1 MLLRVPECIRDFS
14 IKNFV
19 PLFNLDAECRSWCIV
34 MDILILKL
42 VLAPLLIATATLA
55 VRRWGFF
62 AGGLFTGLPLTSGP
76 VSLFLAIERGPRFA
90 GQGSIGMLLGTVA
103 LVTFCVAYVRTARGQ
118 RWLPPMVIGF
128 IAYCLAAWGLS
139 FLSFSLE
146 VVTVL
151 VLLFL
156 WVAVKLAGPPVT
168 GPSQIA
174 SPSWDIPL
182 RMVSATAMVL
192 IITGGAVYLG
202 PKWSG
207 ILAPFPAFTCIM
219 AVFAQKQNG
228 ALAAHGLM
236 RGAIIGCL
244 GAISFYFV
252 IGFVI
257 EPAGIAA
264 AYLLATVTSVAVNG
278 LCLAVLMLRATLRK
292 F

>member
-1 MLLRVPECIRDFS
+1 MFIS
-14 IKNFV
+14 
-19 PLFNLDAECRSWCIV
+19 
-34 MDILILKL
+34 
-42 VLAPLLIATATLA
+42 
-55 VRRWGFF
+55 
-62 AGGLFTGLPLTSGP
+62 LPLTSGP
-76 VSLFLAIERGPRFA
+76 VSLFLALERGPHFA
-90 GQGSIGMLLGTVA
+90 RQCSVGMLLGTVA
-103 LVTFCVAYVRTARGQ
+103 LATFCIAYVRTARGP
-118 RWLPPMVIGF
+118 RWLPSLIIGF

-139 FLSFSLE
+139 FLTFSLE
-146 VVTVL
+146 VLTIL
-151 VLLFL
+151 VLLLL

-168 GPSQIA
+168 GTPQVA

-228 ALAAHGLM
+228 AVAAHGLM
-236 RGAIIGCL
+236 RGAKIGCL

-278 LCLAVLMLRATLRK
+278 LCLAVLMLRPTLRK